1 MSREDLTQ
9 AKGAPPMQP
18 IEIYQDVLDL
28 LSDAALNGDT
38 DVFRRYI
45 CLPFTVTTQ
54 SGTFVTRTCEDLFT
68 SFRVF
73 TDMLKSQGT
82 TDYIRLARDARFV
95 GPGLI
100 EGVHY
105 THALRDG
112 FRVMAP
118 YASRMVI
125 RREGDL
131 WRVTDATHA
140 VADRWPL
147 DQPHVTGSS
156 EVPPEPIFA

>member
-1 MSREDLTQ
+1 
-9 AKGAPPMQP
+9 MQP
-18 IEIYQDVLDL
+18 IEIYQNVLDR
-28 LSDAALNGDT
+28 LSDAALHGDT
-38 DVFRRYI
+38 DVFRRHI

-54 SGTFVTRTCEDLFT
+54 SGTFVTRTCEDLFA
-68 SFRVF
+68 SFQVF
-73 TDMLKSQGT
+73 TEMLKSQGT
-82 TDYIRLARDARFV
+82 TDYIRLAREATDV

-112 FRVMAP
+112 FRVIAP

-125 RREGDL
+125 RREQDV
-131 WRVTDATHA
+131 WRVTEATHA
-140 VADRWPL
+140 LANPWPL
-147 DQPHVTGSS
+147 GLPQVTASS